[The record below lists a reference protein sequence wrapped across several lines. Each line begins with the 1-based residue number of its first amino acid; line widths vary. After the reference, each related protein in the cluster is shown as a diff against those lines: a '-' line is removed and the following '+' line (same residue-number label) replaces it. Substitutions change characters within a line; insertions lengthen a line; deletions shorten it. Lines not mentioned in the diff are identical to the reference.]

1 MAEETY
7 GWIFVDNIPLLYDKK
22 KVARQFQVEMWL
34 DLTQLVKELGI
45 EKLDKNKQN
54 TNPTTSYII

>member
-1 MAEETY
+1 MAEEAY
-7 GWIFVDNIPLLYDKK
+7 GWLFVDNIPLLYDKK

-34 DLTQLVKELGI
+34 DLTQVAKELGI

-54 TNPTTSYII
+54 SNPTASYII